1 MEAQDVTV
9 PLQAALDLLRPQL
22 EERQIRLR
30 QVVDGA
36 PRPILGNASQLEGLF
51 LNLCLNALEAMK
63 NGGEITVRVADLSAA
78 GGTTLLVEVSDTGT
92 GIADDLIDRIFNPFV
107 TTKPR
112 GSGLG
117 LAICRSVADA
127 HRATIRARNNL
138 GRPGATFT
146 VEFPVASARPVPTPT

>member
-1 MEAQDVTV
+1 IASGLVHEVRNPLTSLKTFVDLLPQRHDDREYRESFLRVPNRELGRVEDLLTRMRTLTTPARQPMEAQDVTV

-63 NGGEITVRVADLSAA
+63 NGGEI
-78 GGTTLLVEVSDTGT
+78 
-92 GIADDLIDRIFNPFV
+92 
-107 TTKPR
+107 
-112 GSGLG
+112 
-117 LAICRSVADA
+117 
-127 HRATIRARNNL
+127 
-138 GRPGATFT
+138 
-146 VEFPVASARPVPTPT
+146 